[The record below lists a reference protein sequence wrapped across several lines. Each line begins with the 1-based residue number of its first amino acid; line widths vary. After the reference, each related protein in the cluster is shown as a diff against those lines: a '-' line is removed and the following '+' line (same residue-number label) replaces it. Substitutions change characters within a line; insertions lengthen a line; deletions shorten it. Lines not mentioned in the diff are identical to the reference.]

1 MSRAM
6 TCLQSFG
13 SAQAD
18 KLCQVHRIQGHH
30 AYMPPEA
37 ATEKLLGKVKGSQSI
52 KPREFSYC
60 CWPGEIRP
68 KDTKGDIATDSSYV
82 DCWAM
87 FGLNLHIMAS
97 NTSVHL
103 KIGYPKH
110 VMLVIY
116 FPYWKFKRPFRCIH
130 YFQPVSQ
137 ILQISCFRNLHH
149 IVFGVASL
157 SCPKGFE
164 KLQNLS
170 PNGGLV
176 VSIYDLSAKKM
187 GYILPKKCNF
197 NGENSVKIGGNSGK
211 IKRNTDLTYNR
222 LEQPW

>member
-1 MSRAM
+1 M
-6 TCLQSFG
+6 L
-13 SAQAD
+13 
-18 KLCQVHRIQGHH
+18 
-30 AYMPPEA
+30 PEA
-37 ATEKLLGKVKGSQSI
+37 ATEKLLEGKVKGSHSV
-52 KPREFSYC
+52 KPREFSYL
-60 CWPGEIRP
+60 CWLGEIRP
-68 KDTKGDIATDSSYV
+68 KDTKGDIATHSSYV
-82 DCWAM
+82 DSWAM

-103 KIGYPKH
+103 KTCCVCHLFSLLKLETAINH
-110 VMLVIY
+110 
-116 FPYWKFKRPFRCIH
+116 
-130 YFQPVSQ
+130 FQPVSQ

-157 SCPKGFE
+157 SCLKGIE

-176 VSIYDLSAKKM
+176 VSICDLGATEN
-187 GYILPKKCNF
+187 GVYTTKKCNF

-222 LEQPW
+222 LEQP